1 LAQVP
6 DILVSD
12 AERERVADDLRG
24 HYEAG
29 RLTLDEFQQRLDQ
42 LHAARTQRQ
51 LDDALR
57 QLPPTPLPSVS
68 PRDTRWRSLALQY
81 AVVNAIAIL
90 VWLFG
95 GADGDFWPKWVLIAT
110 LIMFARR
117 VSGHRRRL
125 PPPRAPG

>member
-1 LAQVP
+1 
-6 DILVSD
+6 
-12 AERERVADDLRG
+12 
-24 HYEAG
+24 
-29 RLTLDEFQQRLDQ
+29 
-42 LHAARTQRQ
+42 
-51 LDDALR
+51 
-57 QLPPTPLPSVS
+57 VS

>member
-57 QLPPTPLPSVS
+57 KLPPTRLPSVS

-81 AVVNAIAIL
+81 SVVNAIAIL

-117 VSGHRRRL
+117 VSGHRRRP